1 MWSSISNSSKFH
13 VILLR
18 VNVSITVMECDMRLI
33 VLFFWKIQNLPIFG
47 SGVAILPMTVFT
59 IRTRV

>member
-1 MWSSISNSSKFH
+1 MCSSISSSSKFH

-18 VNVSITVMECDMRLI
+18 VTVSITVMECDMRLI
-33 VLFFWKIQNLPIFG
+33 VLYFWKRQKLPFFG
-47 SGVAILPMTVFT
+47 SVVAILSMTVFP

>member
-1 MWSSISNSSKFH
+1 MCSSISSSSKFH

-33 VLFFWKIQNLPIFG
+33 VLYFWKRHKLPIFG
-47 SGVAILPMTVFT
+47 SGVVILPMTLFT

>member
-1 MWSSISNSSKFH
+1 MWSSISSSYKFH

-18 VNVSITVMECDMRLI
+18 VTVSITVMECYMGLI
-33 VLFFWKIQNLPIFG
+33 VLYFWKRQKLPFFG

>member
-1 MWSSISNSSKFH
+1 MWSSISSSSKFH

-33 VLFFWKIQNLPIFG
+33 VLIFWKRQKLPIFG
-47 SGVAILPMTVFT
+47 SGVAILPMTLFT

>member
-1 MWSSISNSSKFH
+1 MWSSISSSYKFH

-18 VNVSITVMECDMRLI
+18 VTVSITVMECYMRLI
-33 VLFFWKIQNLPIFG
+33 VLYFWKRQKLPFFG

>member
-1 MWSSISNSSKFH
+1 MCSSISSSSKFH

-18 VNVSITVMECDMRLI
+18 VTVSITVMECDMRLT
-33 VLFFWKIQNLPIFG
+33 VLYFWKRQKLHIFG
-47 SGVAILPMTVFT
+47 SGVAILPMALFT

>member
-1 MWSSISNSSKFH
+1 MCSSISSSSKFH

-18 VNVSITVMECDMRLI
+18 VNVSITVMECDMRLTI
-33 VLFFWKIQNLPIFG
+33 LYFWKIQQLLIFG
-47 SGVAILPMTVFT
+47 SGVAILPMTLFS